1 MGSTSTTTAT
11 SDTATADYVT
21 TTPDTAIEIENTT
34 TTTTTTTENNH
45 NESVNDN
52 DITDTTTAVTTIFID
67 ATASPESAM
76 SKLNHILQLQDNIKT
91 ECNSILELQSKTIDD
106 LKLYVEHQA
115 MLNGLFL
122 QHMELGLRVTGILT
136 TESLKSADDI
146 AVPPTLSTESSF
158 GCCDDSVD
166 LTARDAVPYLGRTL
180 SVMEGNDIKLEEP

>member
-11 SDTATADYVT
+11 SDTENTATADYVT
-21 TTPDTAIEIENTT
+21 TTPDTAIEIEN
-34 TTTTTTTENNH
+34 TTTTTENNH

-52 DITDTTTAVTTIFID
+52 DITDTTTAVTTIFVD

-106 LKLYVEHQA
+106 LKLYVEHQT

-136 TESLKSADDI
+136 TESLKSAD
-146 AVPPTLSTESSF
+146 VPPTLSTQSSF

>member
-11 SDTATADYVT
+11 SDTANCV
-21 TTPDTAIEIENTT
+21 TTPDTAIEIEN

-106 LKLYVEHQA
+106 LKLYVDHQT

-166 LTARDAVPYLGRTL
+166 LTARDALPYLGRTL
-180 SVMEGNDIKLEEP
+180 SVLEDKKEES

>member
-11 SDTATADYVT
+11 SDTENTATADYVT
-21 TTPDTAIEIENTT
+21 TTPDTAIEIEN
-34 TTTTTTTENNH
+34 TTTTTENNH

-106 LKLYVEHQA
+106 LKLYVENQT

-122 QHMELGLRVTGILT
+122 QHMELGLRVTGILA
-136 TESLKSADDI
+136 TESLKSSADDI